1 MCRWFSNGAKKVW
14 DLQRG
19 STYPLSMVRN
29 HFKANAASQMLMR
42 SSLVENHFE
51 IIFWPPIAYMWLS
64 VFIS

>member
-1 MCRWFSNGAKKVW
+1 MCRWFSNGAKIVW

-29 HFKANAASQMLMR
+29 HIKANAASQMLMS

-51 IIFWPPIAYMWLS
+51 KNILATHSIHLVVS
-64 VFIS
+64 VFS